1 LTKGIPKRI
10 YPFIFLVTWITGN
23 IKTGKINK
31 WNRMGWERYKKRKR
45 RSSRLAVSTFNR
57 FKQKEKVS

>member
-1 LTKGIPKRI
+1 MPIDAMLQAGP
-10 YPFIFLVTWITGN
+10 
-23 IKTGKINK
+23 IKQK
-31 WNRMGWERYKKRKR
+31 KR

>member
-1 LTKGIPKRI
+1 MEK
-10 YPFIFLVTWITGN
+10 
-23 IKTGKINK
+23 
-31 WNRMGWERYKKRKR
+31 EQHKKRKR

>member
-1 LTKGIPKRI
+1 MEYSEGDMKGKDA
-10 YPFIFLVTWITGN
+10 V
-23 IKTGKINK
+23 
-31 WNRMGWERYKKRKR
+31 KKRKR

>member
-1 LTKGIPKRI
+1 MLHKITKIFRI
-10 YPFIFLVTWITGN
+10 ADDLYNEYTPET
-23 IKTGKINK
+23 
-31 WNRMGWERYKKRKR
+31 KKRKR